1 MSTISSPGVGSGL
14 DVNTIVTKL
23 VEIEKRPLTNLQ
35 TKATQLK
42 TQLSLYGTIKSQM
55 ATLGDA
61 AAALAS
67 PDNWKVY
74 TATSSNTAAVNV
86 TASASASP
94 TTFSLDVTQMAR
106 AQTAASK
113 NVTQDAT
120 LGTASDT
127 GTLNISL
134 GSWAT
139 GTFVGSGSPVSI
151 SVNGNETLTQIAA
164 KINDANAG
172 VTATVLRSGGQ
183 ERLLFQSSTTGAA
196 AGFQIASSGFAGLDA
211 LSLTNL
217 SNPAESSSGMQL
229 GQTGLDAVAKLN
241 GVEVKS
247 ATNTLS
253 GVVPGLTIQLS
264 QLTSTPAQV
273 TVSQD
278 QTALQAKIQALADAF
293 TTANKTLTDAT
304 KYVPG
309 GVSGPLQ
316 GDSTTVGIQNVLS
329 SILGSNSTG
338 SVYSRLSEIG
348 LERQTDGS
356 LKLNTTK
363 LSTVMSTNLN
373 ELKKLFTTDNSNQ
386 TTNGFGLK
394 LRDFARGLNNSTGTV
409 TNKTTAIQGSITR
422 NTDEQGR
429 VNDRAAR
436 VQTMLLKQYSSL
448 DTVVSRYQGLN
459 SYVSSQIAQW
469 NKN

>member
-42 TQLSLYGTIKSQM
+42 TQLSLYGTIKSQVS
-55 ATLGDA
+55 TLGDA
-61 AAALAS
+61 AAALAN

-74 TATSSNTAAVNV
+74 TASSSNTAAVNV
-86 TASASASP
+86 TASASASA
-94 TTFSLDVTQMAR
+94 TSFSLEVTQMAR

-113 NVTQDAT
+113 NVTQNAT

-127 GTLNISL
+127 GTLSIAL

-139 GTFVGSGSPVSI
+139 GSFVGSGS
-151 SVNGNETLTQIAA
+151 SVDITVKGDETLTQIAA

-196 AGFQIASSGFAGLDA
+196 AGFQIASAGFAGLDA
-211 LSLTNL
+211 LSLTSL

-253 GVVPGLTIQLS
+253 DVVPGLSIQLS

-278 QTALQAKIQALADAF
+278 KAALQAKIQALADAF
-293 TTANKTLTDAT
+293 TTVNKTLSDAT

-329 SILGSNSTG
+329 SILGSSSTG
-338 SVYSRLSEIG
+338 STFSRLSEIG

-356 LKLNTTK
+356 LRLNTSK
-363 LSTVMSTNLN
+363 LSTALSSSLDDV
-373 ELKKLFTTDNSNQ
+373 KKLFTTDNSNQ

-394 LRDFARGLNNSTGTV
+394 LRDFARGLIDSDGTV
-409 TNKTTAIQGSITR
+409 TTKTSAIQGSISR
-422 NTDEQGR
+422 NSTEQDK

-448 DTVVSRYQGLN
+448 DTVVAKYQGLN